1 MKILQNSVL
10 VLLLPLFASYAS
22 GYEVIGIS
30 SDLASSFATLLDALD
45 SDTVLYAQLQNEL
58 EDVAVEFD
66 SSADERRHLYCCVSY
81 AFDMLNQQFAEREQ
95 ELLAIIA
102 DRDQTIAEAASEI
115 ESLYEMLDVLTLQLE
130 SRDTKLMYITPDGLN
145 HILEHIQAK
154 YDAMNEQRTNFLM
167 MLDAI
172 ADKMYGHFEVEAIEG
187 AVFGEQICG
196 TMYCPE
202 LDNLDESEEDMIA
215 DDQNGVE
222 VLDFGETLYES
233 FDDSIASAQD
243 EFDLLD

>member
-1 MKILQNSVL
+1 MKILQNLYL

-58 EDVAVEFD
+58 DDVASEFD
-66 SSADERRHLYCCVSY
+66 NSADERRHLYCCVSY
-81 AFDMLNQQFAEREQ
+81 AFDTLNQQFAEREQ

-102 DRDQTIAEAASEI
+102 DRDQTIAQAADEI

-145 HILEHIQAK
+145 NILEHIQAK
-154 YDAMNEQRTNFLM
+154 YDAMNEQRTNFLI

-172 ADKMYGHFEVEAIEG
+172 ADKMYGHFEMEAIEG

-202 LDNLDESEEDMIA
+202 LDDLDESDTDA
-215 DDQNGVE
+215 DLNDQDGVGI
-222 VLDFGETLYES
+222 LDFGEASYES
-233 FDDSIASAQD
+233 FEDAVD